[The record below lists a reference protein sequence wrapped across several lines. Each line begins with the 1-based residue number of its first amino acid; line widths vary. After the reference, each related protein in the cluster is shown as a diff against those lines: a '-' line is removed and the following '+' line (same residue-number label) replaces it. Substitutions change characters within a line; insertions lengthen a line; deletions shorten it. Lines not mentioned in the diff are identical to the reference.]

1 MAEEI
6 YAKEAALRDDRVQE
20 LSFNAT
26 AGVTFDKKAY
36 VESPFKA
43 PQEAGVT
50 IAGERVSVDQAVIK
64 NFISDNVASTS
75 LDKLEEF
82 NCTEYKV
89 REEEAKLV
97 KEDAG
102 GLYTDD
108 IRAAAEINED
118 VAKKR
123 CEEKE
128 EDKAVEAP
136 KYFKNYLEFYKASF
150 GIRLFKEDES
160 ADKKVQQE
168 LDRRIVKVKAI
179 KTAVATKYSKTFTYG
194 DRLLKA
200 RATADKEMG
209 SPVQKTDMKYADL

>member
-50 IAGERVSVDQAVIK
+50 IAGEKISIDQASDNK
-64 NFISDNVASTS
+64 YISDDVASTS
-75 LDKLEEF
+75 LDNLKEF
-82 NCTEYKV
+82 DCVEYKT
-89 REEEAKLV
+89 REEEAKSV
-97 KEDAG
+97 KEDVSK
-102 GLYTDD
+102 TDD
-108 IRAAAEINED
+108 VRAAAEINED

-123 CEEKE
+123 CEEIT
-128 EDKAVEAP
+128 EDKAVENP
-136 KYFKNYLEFYKASF
+136 KYFKNYVELYKASF
-150 GIRLFKEDES
+150 GIRLFREDES

-200 RATADKEMG
+200 RATADKEMA
-209 SPVQKTDMKYADL
+209 SPVQKTDKKYADL

>member
-50 IAGERVSVDQAVIK
+50 IAGERVSIDQAVTK
-64 NFISDNVASTS
+64 NYISDDVASTS

-82 NCTEYKV
+82 DCGEYKV

-97 KEDAG
+97 KEDVSK
-102 GLYTDD
+102 TDD
-108 IRAAAEINED
+108 VRAAAEINED

-150 GIRLFKEDES
+150 GIRLFREDES
-160 ADKKVQQE
+160 VDKKVQQE
-168 LDRRIVKVKAI
+168 LDRRIVKVKGI
-179 KTAVATKYSKTFTYG
+179 KLAVATKYSKTFTYG
-194 DRLLKA
+194 DRLLRA
-200 RATADKEMG
+200 REDADKEMA
-209 SPVQKTDMKYADL
+209 SPVQKTDKKYADL

>member
-50 IAGERVSVDQAVIK
+50 IAGERVSVDQAVVK
-64 NFISDNVASTS
+64 NFLSDAVASTS
-75 LDKLEEF
+75 LDKLKEF
-82 NCTEYKV
+82 DCGEYKV
-89 REEEAKLV
+89 REDEAKLV
-97 KEDAG
+97 KEDASK
-102 GLYTDD
+102 TDD
-108 IRAAAEINED
+108 IRGAAEINED

-123 CEEKE
+123 CEEIT
-128 EDKAVEAP
+128 EDKAVKTP
-136 KYFKNYLEFYKASF
+136 KYFKNYVELYKASF

-168 LDRRIVKVKAI
+168 LDRRIVKVKGI
-179 KTAVATKYSKTFTYG
+179 KIAVATKYSKTFTYG

-200 RATADKEMG
+200 RATADKEMA
-209 SPVQKTDMKYADL
+209 SPVQKTDKKYADL

>member
-50 IAGERVSVDQAVIK
+50 IAGERLSIDQAVTK

-82 NCTEYKV
+82 DCGEYKV

-97 KEDAG
+97 KEDVSK
-102 GLYTDD
+102 TDD
-108 IRAAAEINED
+108 VRAAAEINED

-136 KYFKNYLEFYKASF
+136 KYFKNYVELYKVSF

-160 ADKKVQQE
+160 VDKKVQQE
-168 LDRRIVKVKAI
+168 LDRRIVKVKGI
-179 KTAVATKYSKTFTYG
+179 KIAVATKYSKTFTYG

-200 RATADKEMG
+200 RATADKEMA
-209 SPVQKTDMKYADL
+209 SPVQKTDKKYADL

>member
-50 IAGERVSVDQAVIK
+50 IAGERVSLGQALNK
-64 NFISDNVASTS
+64 NYLNDDVASTS
-75 LDKLEEF
+75 LDNLKEF
-82 NCTEYKV
+82 DCAEYKV
-89 REEEAKLV
+89 REDEAKLV
-97 KEDAG
+97 KLDASK
-102 GLYTDD
+102 TDD
-108 IRAAAEINED
+108 VRAAAEINED

-123 CEEKE
+123 CEELK

-136 KYFKNYLEFYKASF
+136 KYFKNYLDFYKVSF
-150 GIRLFKEDES
+150 SIRLFAEDES
-160 ADKKVQQE
+160 VDKKVQEE
-168 LDRRIVKVKAI
+168 LDRRIVKVKGI
-179 KTAVATKYSKTFTYG
+179 KNAVATKYSKTFTYG
-194 DRLLKA
+194 DKLLES
-200 RATADKEMG
+200 RENADKKMA
-209 SPVQKTDMKYADL
+209 SPVQKTDKKYADL